1 MRVANNVLELI
12 GKTPVVKLK
21 GLTSQSAADLFVK
34 LESFN
39 PAGSIKDRPAVY
51 MIEKAEKEGRLSKGS
66 IILEATSG
74 NTGIALAMAACVKGY
89 PIEIVIP
96 ENMSEERKKILTA
109 YGAKLVFTPAAK
121 GMKGAVAEAEQMAK
135 NDSRYFLV
143 RQFENLDNPE
153 SHENYTAKEI
163 LEQMDYKLDAF
174 VCGVGSGG
182 TITGVAKVLKEV
194 LPEILIVAVEPY
206 NSAVLSGKAV
216 GAHSIQGIGAGFV
229 PPVLNTKLIDKIITV
244 KDEEA
249 FSTCQELA
257 RKEALLLGISSG
269 ATIYAA
275 KNIAAELGPGKKI
288 LAIAP
293 DGAEKYMSMDIFS

>member
-206 NSAVLSGKAV
+206 NSAVLSSKAV